1 MHPYSGPQ
9 LIKLLEKQH
18 RARSQAGLFKSG
30 TFTMRWR
37 TKVGSF
43 PHPDLETLV
52 SAGEP
57 CGAWKPS
64 GSRPES
70 KRNVG
75 ENWEQLRE
83 LPLHGYLPAASIRGV
98 VRAWAISR
106 PEVKSRMLA
115 LLGQQTD
122 DQITAGKIEFLD
134 AFPEEP
140 VKLSLDTVNPQQSF
154 QVFHEGQSTP
164 LSSYTLGNGQQNIKL
179 KIAIRGIPGKA
190 TADEVQEVWQWVQQA
205 LRLNGIG
212 CRTASGYG
220 MLKAPSS
227 FKPLDKDI
235 TKVET
240 GLSRK
245 QFDFTLYSQGN
256 AGPHMR
262 TMELRPTHWRGWLR
276 SWMLRFF
283 LGIMSPENAKFTVS
297 ELLGTLEESSDKGSC
312 KGSVRIQIMPSDTW
326 TEQSENSPDFY
337 AWKGTFTLIA
347 PERYLQEV
355 LLPIVRVA
363 VTLGGV
369 GRGWRRPLHQFM
381 METRNSSRPASRGSH
396 LILTHKVKKKDSD
409 ERVTRPFRLSTKPDE
424 WTVLYSKWQTSVKK
438 YWPERLAMPRTSFK
452 AEVFSLKSCAI
463 YSVPGPRDNP
473 INQQNLEWTTKI
485 PSETRGEGMSLI
497 YQPKYKR
504 KPDVGGRAGD
514 GNAYCSWV
522 SVKRLKVE
530 DDFEEIVCLFM
541 GDNNALRSQ
550 FLRDL
555 ANIPD
560 AIHLFGIK
568 NSSG

>member
-30 TFTMRWR
+30 LFTMRWR

-83 LPLHGYLPAASIRGV
+83 LPLYGYLPAASIRGV
-98 VRAWAISR
+98 VRAWANSR
-106 PEVKSRMLA
+106 PEIKSRMLE

-140 VKLSLDTVNPQQSF
+140 VKLSLDIVNPQQSF

-164 LSSYTLGNGQQNIKL
+164 LSSYTLGNGQENIKL

-190 TADEVQEVWQWVQQA
+190 TADEVDEVWQWVQQA

-220 MLKAPSS
+220 VLKAPSS

-235 TKVET
+235 TKLET
-240 GLSRK
+240 GCNRK

-262 TMELRPTHWRGWLR
+262 TMELRPTHLRGWLR

-297 ELLGTLEESSDKGSC
+297 ELLGTLEDSPDKGSR
-312 KGSVRIQIMPSDTW
+312 KGSVRLQILPSETW
-326 TEQSENSPDFY
+326 SEQSADSPDFY
-337 AWKGTFTLIA
+337 AWKGTLTLIA
-347 PERYLQEV
+347 PEGILQEV
-355 LLPIVRVA
+355 LLPIIRVA

-409 ERVTRPFRLSTKPDE
+409 ERVTRPFQLSTNPDD
-424 WTVLYSKWQTSVKK
+424 WTLLYSKWQTSVKK
-438 YWPERLAMPRTSFK
+438 YWPERLAMPKINLK
-452 AEVFSLKSCAI
+452 AEIFSPKNCAI
-463 YSVPGPRDNP
+463 YSVPGPYENP
-473 INQQNLEWTTKI
+473 IDQDDLRWATKN
-485 PSETRGEGMSLI
+485 PVETRGEGMNLI

-504 KPDVGGRAGD
+504 KIDVGGSAGG

-522 SVKRLKVE
+522 SIKRLKVA
-530 DDFEEIVCLFM
+530 DNFEEIVCLFM
-541 GDNNALRSQ
+541 GDTNLLRSQ
-550 FLRDL
+550 FLHDL
-555 ANIPD
+555 VKIPD
-560 AIHLFGIK
+560 AIYLFGIK
-568 NSSG
+568 PSD